1 MMRYI
6 RYLFLAIIIAG
17 LVVMAMANRQAVT
30 LTVLPDE
37 LANLAAWN
45 FSLQLPLFVA
55 LLGGVAV
62 GLLLG
67 YVLEWI
73 REAKHRS
80 EVAKRQRQVKDLNR
94 EVSRLKT
101 EKHAGKDEVLAILDE
116 AAVKKAS

>member
-1 MMRYI
+1 MRYI